1 MKVTVQNGANHGLSR
16 ANVEAMLRHFPWTW
30 SRTVDAIVLYQ
41 HQQPD
46 LLCQY
51 YEKERIL
58 GLFWPSAERE
68 HPTKVEAVEEML
80 VALSAIAERGSLPTR
95 LSASL
100 RQQYLDDVAS
110 VRAKCLEVIG
120 EDAT

>member
-16 ANVEAMLRHFPWTW
+16 AEVEAMLRHFRGRGAALST
-30 SRTVDAIVLYQ
+30 R
-41 HQQPD
+41 
-46 LLCQY
+46 
-51 YEKERIL
+51 
-58 GLFWPSAERE
+58 LFCISTSSQTCFASTTRRRE
-68 HPTKVEAVEEML
+68 SWGCSGQARNAKVEAVEEML

-95 LSASL
+95 LGASL
-100 RQQYLDDVAS
+100 RQQYQDDVAS

>member
-16 ANVEAMLRHFPWTW
+16 AEVEAMSQHLPGSW
-30 SRTVDAIVLYQ
+30 SRSVDAIVLYQ

-46 LLCQY
+46 FLCRY

-58 GLFWPSAERE
+58 GLFWPSVE
-68 HPTKVEAVEEML
+68 HEQPTKIEAVEEML
-80 VALSAIAERGSLPTR
+80 VALSAIADRGSLPTR

-100 RQQYLDDVAS
+100 RQQYLDDVVS
-110 VRAKCLEVIG
+110 VRAKCLTVIG